1 MNQLKVHTNTDMD
14 RNIEEDWHAEEYG
27 LDQWIDYVKS
37 LPHVIDVE
45 YVEGIWSAGGDQSYT
60 IITFESEAH
69 RNWFVLRYS

>member
-1 MNQLKVHTNTDMD
+1 MD
-14 RNIEEDWHAEEYG
+14 LNLEADWHAEEYG

-37 LPHVIDVE
+37 LPHVIEVE